1 MIPVNQVILGGDP
14 LLGSSVI
21 GNSLDE
27 QLQLLE
33 RYKQNLEAA
42 KQIKQQVQQPALSQL
57 GTSKKLIWD
66 EIDAEVKP
74 MTDEQKNRLFQD
86 EDYVDTYTKI
96 QNMVNAEIL
105 NLVKGV
111 IESTPEGKE
120 LLSHQLKIVKKLKN
134 KIIDETNREMEIF
147 KRFKEYS
154 KQHPEVTY
162 DEFIK
167 TNM

>member
-27 QLQLLE
+27 QLQMLE

-42 KQIKQQVQQPALSQL
+42 KQMKQQIQQPMVQQNISTQ
-57 GTSKKLIWD
+57 KLIWD
-66 EIDAEVKP
+66 DIDSEVRP
-74 MTDEQKNRLFQD
+74 MTDEQKSRLLQD
-86 EDYVDTYTKI
+86 EDYVETYNKI
-96 QNMVNAEIL
+96 QNMVNEEIL
-105 NLVKGV
+105 NLVKGR
-111 IESTPEGKE
+111 IESTQEGKE
-120 LLSHQLKIVKKLKN
+120 LLTQQLKTVKRLKN
-134 KIIDETNREMEIF
+134 KIIDETNREMEMF

-154 KQHPEVTY
+154 KQHPEMTY

-167 TNM
+167 ANM